1 MSSQAAG
8 STGIRR
14 LPGWVLLAAA
24 ATAALLLGS
33 MQGAVGALLI
43 ALLLGLLLR
52 NVGLVRP
59 GLRPG
64 VQRATKPLLRLGIVV
79 LGLQLAVPEILA
91 LGVPVLVLIGAT
103 VLIGF
108 VFTHW
113 FARRIGM
120 SPAASLL
127 YAAGFSICG
136 ASAVAGV
143 QSVVDAEDDEV
154 ASAVAMVTLYGTVA
168 LLALPLVSGMLGL
181 TQEQSGVWIG
191 LTVHEVA
198 QVVAAGGMVGA
209 AALAT
214 AAVVKLGRV
223 VLLAPVLTFS
233 ALFWRRAA
241 RDLSADDRGAGEGWT
256 ARDAD
261 AGSPPKVPLV
271 PLFVLGFLAMVA
283 VRSVVPLPE
292 ELLDAASLVA
302 TWLLA
307 GAMFGLGVGI
317 DLKSLARTGGRGT
330 VVGGVSTAVMG
341 AGTLAAVLLLV

>member
-1 MSSQAAG
+1 MSSPDAG
-8 STGIRR
+8 SPGVRR
-14 LPGWVLLAAA
+14 LPGWILLAAV

-33 MQGAVGALLI
+33 IQSAVGALLI
-43 ALLLGLLLR
+43 ALVLGLLLR
-52 NVGLVRP
+52 NLGLFRP
-59 GLRPG
+59 AVRPG

-136 ASAVAGV
+136 ASAVAGA
-143 QSVVDAEDDEV
+143 QSVVNAEDDEV
-154 ASAVAMVTLYGTVA
+154 ASAVAMVTLYGTAA

-198 QVVAAGGMVGA
+198 QVVAAGGLVGA

-233 ALFWRRAA
+233 ALYWRRVA
-241 RDLSADDRGAGEGWT
+241 RDRGVGDRG

-261 AGSPPKVPLV
+261 AGSAPNVPLV

-283 VRSVVPLPE
+283 VRSVVPLPAGF
-292 ELLDAASLVA
+292 LDAASLTA

-317 DLKSLARTGGRGT
+317 DLKDLAKTGGRGA

-341 AGTLAAVLLLV
+341 VGTLAAVLLVV

>member
-1 MSSQAAG
+1 MSSQDAG
-8 STGIRR
+8 SAGARQ
-14 LPGWVLLAAA
+14 LPGWILLAAV

-33 MQGAVGALLI
+33 IQGAVGALLI
-43 ALLLGLLLR
+43 ALMLGLLLR
-52 NVGLVRP
+52 NVGLFRP
-59 GLRPG
+59 AVRPG
-64 VQRATKPLLRLGIVV
+64 VQRATKPLLRLGIVM

-136 ASAVAGV
+136 ASAVAGA
-143 QSVVDAEDDEV
+143 QSVVNAEDEEV
-154 ASAVAMVTLYGTVA
+154 ASAVAMVTLYGTAA

-214 AAVVKLGRV
+214 ATVVKLGRV

-233 ALFWRRAA
+233 ALFWRRTVRDRAA
-241 RDLSADDRGAGEGWT
+241 RDRPAG
-256 ARDAD
+256 DAD

-283 VRSVVPLPE
+283 VRSVVPLSDGF
-292 ELLDAASLVA
+292 LDAASLAA

-317 DLKSLARTGGRGT
+317 DLKSLAKTGGRGAL
-330 VVGGVSTAVMG
+330 VGGASTAVMG
-341 AGTLAAVLLLV
+341 AGTLAAVLLVV

>member
-1 MSSQAAG
+1 MAQAF
-8 STGIRR
+8 
-14 LPGWVLLAAA
+14 PGWFLLAAM
-24 ATAALLLGS
+24 ATVSLLLGS
-33 MQGAVGALLI
+33 LQGAVGALLI
-43 ALLLGLLLR
+43 ALMLGLLLR
-52 NVGLVRP
+52 NVGLFHP

-91 LGVPVLVLIGAT
+91 LGVPVLVLIAGT
-103 VLIGF
+103 VLGGF

-113 FARRIGM
+113 FARKMGM
-120 SPAASLL
+120 SPASSVL

-136 ASAVAGV
+136 ASAVAGA

-154 ASAVAMVTLYGTVA
+154 ASAIAMVTLYGTAA
-168 LLALPLVSGMLGL
+168 LLALPLLSGLLGL
-181 TQEQSGVWIG
+181 SQEQSGVWIG

-214 AAVVKLGRV
+214 ATVVKLGRV

-233 ALFWRRAA
+233 AFCWQRR
-241 RDLSADDRGAGEGWT
+241 

-261 AGSPPKVPLV
+261 DASAPNIPVV

-283 VRSVVPLPE
+283 VRSVVPLAE
-292 ELLDAASLVA
+292 EFLEVASLTA
-302 TWLLA
+302 TWLLS
-307 GAMFGLGVGI
+307 GAMFGLGAGI
-317 DLKSLARTGGRGT
+317 DLKKLLRTGGRGA
-330 VVGGVSTAVMG
+330 VVGGAATAVMG

>member
-1 MSSQAAG
+1 MSSQDAG
-8 STGIRR
+8 SPGVRR
-14 LPGWVLLAAA
+14 LPGWILLAAV

-33 MQGAVGALLI
+33 IQSAVGALLI
-43 ALLLGLLLR
+43 ALVLGLLLR
-52 NVGLVRP
+52 NLGLFRP
-59 GLRPG
+59 AVRPG

-120 SPAASLL
+120 SPAASVL

-136 ASAVAGV
+136 ASAVAGA
-143 QSVVDAEDDEV
+143 QSVVNAEDDEV
-154 ASAVAMVTLYGTVA
+154 ASAVAMVTLYGTAA

-181 TQEQSGVWIG
+181 TQEQGGVWIG

-198 QVVAAGGMVGA
+198 QVVAAGGLVGA

-233 ALFWRRAA
+233 ALSWRRAA
-241 RDLSADDRGAGEGWT
+241 RDRGVGDRGVGDRG

-261 AGSPPKVPLV
+261 AGSAPNVPLV

-283 VRSVVPLPE
+283 VRSVVPLPAGF
-292 ELLDAASLVA
+292 LDAASLTA

-317 DLKSLARTGGRGT
+317 DLKDLAKTGGRGA

-341 AGTLAAVLLLV
+341 VGTLAAVLLVV

>member
-1 MSSQAAG
+1 MSSPDAG
-8 STGIRR
+8 SPGVRR
-14 LPGWVLLAAA
+14 LPGWTLLAAV

-33 MQGAVGALLI
+33 IQSAVGALLI
-43 ALLLGLLLR
+43 ALVLGLLLR
-52 NVGLVRP
+52 NLGLFRP
-59 GLRPG
+59 AVRPG

-103 VLIGF
+103 VLVGF
-108 VFTHW
+108 AFTHW
-113 FARRIGM
+113 FARRVGM

-136 ASAVAGV
+136 ASAVAGA
-143 QSVVDAEDDEV
+143 QSVVNAEDDEV
-154 ASAVAMVTLYGTVA
+154 ASAVAMVTLYGTAA
-168 LLALPLVSGMLGL
+168 LLALPLVSGTLGL

-198 QVVAAGGMVGA
+198 QVVAAGGLVGA

-233 ALFWRRAA
+233 ALYWRRAA
-241 RDLSADDRGAGEGWT
+241 RDRGVGDRGAGDRG

-261 AGSPPKVPLV
+261 AGSAPNVPLV

-292 ELLDAASLVA
+292 DFLDAASLAA

-317 DLKSLARTGGRGT
+317 DLKDLVKTGGRGA
-330 VVGGVSTAVMG
+330 VVGGASTAVMG
-341 AGTLAAVLLLV
+341 AGTLAAVLLVV